1 MALKQISAIIRPEL
15 LEAVERNLKQL
26 DITGLTVTRAK
37 GVGENGDIL
46 VTSDGM
52 FSSIRIDIFLN
63 ETQVQKVVDAVMDA
77 AGTGRPGDGIIAV
90 LPADRV
96 YRIRDRQELT

>member
-15 LEAVERNLKQL
+15 LETVERHLKQM
-26 DITGLTVTRAK
+26 DVAGITVTRAK
-37 GVGENGDIL
+37 GVGENADIL

-52 FSSIRIDIFLN
+52 FSSVRIDIFLN
-63 ETQVQKVVDAVMDA
+63 ETQVQKVVDAIMEA

-90 LPADRV
+90 LPADSL
-96 YRIRDRQELT
+96 YRIRDKQELT